1 MPTESKKKDKKV
13 KKKRPKRYI
22 HCGIY
27 PIERDF
33 IIRFKLNARA
43 NIYIFLR
50 KFKSSLMRFQYCL
63 RILQNISEI
72 SRKSRKW

>member
-22 HCGIY
+22 HCGNY

-33 IIRFKLNARA
+33 IIRFKLNAKA
-43 NIYIFLR
+43 NIFLR
-50 KFKSSLMRFQYCL
+50 KFKSSLLRFQYCL
-63 RILQNISEI
+63 HILQNISEI

>member
-13 KKKRPKRYI
+13 KKKKRPKRYI

-43 NIYIFLR
+43 NIYIF
-50 KFKSSLMRFQYCL
+50 FCESSSLL
-63 RILQNISEI
+63 
-72 SRKSRKW
+72 

>member
-43 NIYIFLR
+43 NIFFFAKIQVFFNAVSILSTH
-50 KFKSSLMRFQYCL
+50 SSKHFR
-63 RILQNISEI
+63 NI
-72 SRKSRKW
+72 